1 MFARVNLE
9 PLLEPEYGGVFVH
22 VGPEPLL
29 DGSHSCALRLVAFYL
44 TSILHT
50 LRELVGLA
58 QRYTPGTEN
67 PVRILRDILKRV
79 LGFKLLRRFTSA
91 LILMLADGLALAIGL
106 GVAAWGGRSDPAI
119 DLAPLLL
126 AAWITL
132 FSAFRLYDRAPV
144 RRSPGGL
151 LGAAFCWAG
160 LAMIGATIYP
170 ESGLGLGEI
179 ASAAVLGLLCSGA
192 LRFLYELALG
202 RIYRRGFGQTPVLL
216 VGDDEGRTRLRRM
229 MEHVPGAYALA
240 GEVDLGSGAYLA
252 SVREM
257 LDRTEARGVVL
268 VGAEGLPDEELLDLV
283 HSVRLRGVPLRVV
296 PGAFALMRG
305 RTILSEGMGLPLL
318 EVHYPGL
325 DNTQRTL
332 KRVLDVTV
340 SLGGL
345 VLLSPLFL
353 AVAIAVRLDSPGPV
367 FFRQKR
373 VGADEKVFVCYMF
386 RSMQRD
392 AEVRQADFED
402 LNEVEGPA
410 FKIREDPRV
419 TRVGRFLRRWSV
431 DELPQLVNVLK
442 GEMSLVGPRPL
453 PVRDFLGMEE
463 SHKGRLGAVPG
474 MTGYWQTSG
483 RSDLSFEEMVRLDLY
498 YIENWSLSFDLKII
512 LKTLGA
518 VIRREGAY

>member
-1 MFARVNLE
+1 
-9 PLLEPEYGGVFVH
+9 
-22 VGPEPLL
+22 
-29 DGSHSCALRLVAFYL
+29 
-44 TSILHT
+44 
-50 LRELVGLA
+50 
-58 QRYTPGTEN
+58 
-67 PVRILRDILKRV
+67 VRILRDILKRL
-79 LGFKLLRRFTSA
+79 LGFKLLRRCTSA
-91 LILMLADGLALAIGL
+91 LILVLADGLALVLGL
-106 GVAAWGGRSDPAI
+106 VGAAWGGGSDPAI
-119 DLAPLLL
+119 GLAPLLL

-132 FSAFRLYDRAPV
+132 FTAFRLYERAPV

-160 LAMIGATIYP
+160 LVTIGATIYP
-170 ESGLGLGEI
+170 KSELGLEEI
-179 ASAAVLGLLCSGA
+179 ASAAVFGLLCSGA
-192 LRFLYELALG
+192 LRFLYERAIG

-216 VGDDEGRTRLRRM
+216 IGDDEGRTRLRRM
-229 MEHVPGAYALA
+229 MEHVPGAYVLA
-240 GEVDLGSGAYLA
+240 GEVDLGSGGGTYLA
-252 SVREM
+252 SVREV

-268 VGAEGLPDEELLDLV
+268 VGAEGLPDEELLELV

-296 PGAFALMRG
+296 PGAFALIRG

-318 EVHYPGL
+318 EVRYPGL

-340 SLGGL
+340 SLVGL

-367 FFRQKR
+367 LFRQKR

-392 AEVRQADFED
+392 AEVRQADLED
-402 LNEVEGPA
+402 LNEVKGPA
-410 FKIREDPRV
+410 FKIRDDPRV
-419 TRVGRFLRRWSV
+419 TRVGLFLRRWSI

-453 PVRDFLGMEE
+453 PVRDFLRMEE

-518 VIRREGAY
+518 VLRRQGAY

>member
-1 MFARVNLE
+1 M
-9 PLLEPEYGGVFVH
+9 LLCP
-22 VGPEPLL
+22 
-29 DGSHSCALRLVAFYL
+29 VASA
-44 TSILHT
+44 SILHT
-50 LRELVGLA
+50 LRELAGIA
-58 QRYTPGTEN
+58 RRYTSRTEY
-67 PVRILRDILKRV
+67 PARLWRDILKRI
-79 LGFKLLRRFTSA
+79 LDLKLLRRFTSV
-91 LILMLADGLALAIGL
+91 LILALADGLALVFGL
-106 GVAAWGGRSDPAI
+106 GGAAWVGGSDPAI
-119 DLAPLLL
+119 TLAPLLL

-132 FSAFRLYDRAPV
+132 ITSFRLYDKAPV

-160 LAMIGATIYP
+160 LVTIGATIYP
-170 ESGLGLGEI
+170 ESGLGAGEI
-179 ASAAVLGLLCSGA
+179 LLAALIGLLCSGA
-192 LRFLYELALG
+192 LRFIYERIIS

-216 VGDDEGRTRLRRM
+216 VGDGAGRARLRRM
-229 MEHVPGAYALA
+229 MERVPGAYVLA
-240 GEVDLGSGAYLA
+240 GEVDLGIEGAEAYLA
-252 SVREM
+252 SLREQ
-257 LDRTEARGVVL
+257 LDRTGARGVVL
-268 VGAEGLPDEELLDLV
+268 VGAEGLPDEELLELV

-340 SLGGL
+340 SVVGL

-353 AVAIAVRLDSPGPV
+353 TVAFAIRLDSPGPV
-367 FFRQKR
+367 LFRQKR

-392 AEVRQADFED
+392 AEVRQADLEY
-402 LNEVEGPA
+402 LNEVERPA
-410 FKIREDPRV
+410 FKIKDDPRV
-419 TRVGRFLRRWSV
+419 TRVGRLLRRWSI
-431 DELPQLVNVLK
+431 DESPQLVNVLK

-463 SHKGRLGAVPG
+463 SHKRRLGAVPG

-498 YIENWSLSFDLKII
+498 YIENWSLSFDVKII

-518 VIRREGAY
+518 VLRGEGAY

>member
-1 MFARVNLE
+1 MFSRVDLE

-58 QRYTPGTEN
+58 QRYTPRTEN
-67 PVRILRDILKRV
+67 PVRILRDILKRA

-119 DLAPLLL
+119 GLAPLLL

-132 FSAFRLYDRAPV
+132 FSAFRLYDKAPV

-160 LAMIGATIYP
+160 LVTIGATIYP
-170 ESGLGLGEI
+170 EIGLGLGEI
-179 ASAAVLGLLCSGA
+179 LSTAVLGLLSSSA
-192 LRFLYELALG
+192 LRFLYERAIG

-216 VGDDEGRTRLRRM
+216 IGDDEGRTRLRRM
-229 MEHVPGAYALA
+229 MEHVPGAYVLA
-240 GEVDLGSGAYLA
+240 GEVDLGSGGGAYLA
-252 SVREM
+252 SVREV

-268 VGAEGLPDEELLDLV
+268 VGAEGLPDEELLELI

-296 PGAFALMRG
+296 PGAFAL
-305 RTILSEGMGLPLL
+305 
-318 EVHYPGL
+318 
-325 DNTQRTL
+325 
-332 KRVLDVTV
+332 KRVLDVTISV
-340 SLGGL
+340 AGL

-353 AVAIAVRLDSPGPV
+353 VVALAVRLDSPGPV
-367 FFRQKR
+367 LFRQKR

-392 AEVRQADFED
+392 AEVRQAAIED
-402 LNEVEGPA
+402 LYEVEGPA
-410 FKIREDPRV
+410 FKIRDDPRV
-419 TRVGRFLRRWSV
+419 TRVGLFLRRWSI
-431 DELPQLVNVLK
+431 DESPQLVNVLK
-442 GEMSLVGPRPL
+442 GEMSLVGPRSL
-453 PVRDFLGMEE
+453 PVRDFLRMEE

-518 VIRREGAY
+518 VIRREGAYSLSKSERSGL

>member
-1 MFARVNLE
+1 
-9 PLLEPEYGGVFVH
+9 
-22 VGPEPLL
+22 
-29 DGSHSCALRLVAFYL
+29 
-44 TSILHT
+44 
-50 LRELVGLA
+50 
-58 QRYTPGTEN
+58 
-67 PVRILRDILKRV
+67 VRILRDISKRV
-79 LGFKLLRRFTSA
+79 LDFKLLRRFTSA
-91 LILMLADGLALAIGL
+91 LILVLADGIALSLGL
-106 GVAAWGGRSDPAI
+106 GGAAWVADGGGSDPALG
-119 DLAPLLL
+119 LAPLLL

-132 FSAFRLYDRAPV
+132 FTAFRLYDRAPV

-151 LGAAFCWAG
+151 VGAAFCWAG
-160 LAMIGATIYP
+160 LVTIGAAIYP
-170 ESGLGLGEI
+170 ESDLELLEI
-179 ASAAVLGLLCSGA
+179 ALAALLGLLCSGA
-192 LRFLYELALG
+192 LRFLYERAIG
-202 RIYRRGFGQTPVLL
+202 RIYRRGFGQTPILL

-229 MEHVPGAYALA
+229 MEHAPGAYVLA
-240 GEVDLGSGAYLA
+240 GEVDLGSGGADSYLA
-252 SVREM
+252 SVREV

-268 VGAEGLPDEELLDLV
+268 VGAEGLPDEELLELI

-332 KRVLDVTV
+332 KRVLDVAV
-340 SLGGL
+340 SAGGL

-353 AVAIAVRLDSPGPV
+353 AVALAVRLDSPGPV

-373 VGADEKVFVCYMF
+373 VGADEKIFVCYMF

-392 AEVRQADFED
+392 AEVRQADLEE
-402 LNEVEGPA
+402 LNEVKGPA
-410 FKIREDPRV
+410 FKIRDDPRV
-419 TRVGRFLRRWSV
+419 TRVGRFLRRWSI
-431 DELPQLVNVLK
+431 DESPQLVNVLK

-453 PVRDFLGMEE
+453 PVRDFLRMEE
-463 SHKGRLGAVPG
+463 SHKRRLGAVPG

-518 VIRREGAY
+518 VLRREGAY

>member
-1 MFARVNLE
+1 M
-9 PLLEPEYGGVFVH
+9 
-22 VGPEPLL
+22 
-29 DGSHSCALRLVAFYL
+29 
-44 TSILHT
+44 
-50 LRELVGLA
+50 
-58 QRYTPGTEN
+58 
-67 PVRILRDILKRV
+67 RILSNIPKRL
-79 LGFKLLRRFTSA
+79 LGFKLLRRFTSV
-91 LILMLADGLALAIGL
+91 LILMLADALALGL
-106 GVAAWGGRSDPAI
+106 GEVAWAADGRSDPANG
-119 DLAPLLL
+119 LAPLLL
-126 AAWITL
+126 AAWITV
-132 FSAFRLYDRAPV
+132 FAAFRLYDRAPV

-151 LGAAFCWAG
+151 IGAAFCWAG
-160 LAMIGATIYP
+160 LVTIGATIYP

-179 ASAAVLGLLCSGA
+179 VSAAVLGLLCSGA
-192 LRFLYELALG
+192 LRLLYERAIG
-202 RIYRRGFGQTPVLL
+202 RIYRRGFGQTPILL
-216 VGDDEGRTRLRRM
+216 LGDEESRTRLRRM
-229 MEHVPGAYALA
+229 MEHAPGAYLLA
-240 GEVDLGSGAYLA
+240 GEVDLGSGGAEEYLA

-257 LDRTEARGVVL
+257 LDRTGARGVVL
-268 VGAEGLPDEELLDLV
+268 VGAEGLPDEELLELV

-318 EVHYPGL
+318 EVHFPEL

-340 SLGGL
+340 SVGGL
-345 VLLSPLFL
+345 VLLSPFFL

-367 FFRQKR
+367 LFRQKR
-373 VGADEKVFVCYMF
+373 VGADGKVFVCYMF
-386 RSMQRD
+386 RSMQSD
-392 AEVRQADFED
+392 AEVRQAALED
-402 LNEVEGPA
+402 LNEAKGPA
-410 FKIREDPRV
+410 FKIRDDPRV
-419 TRVGRFLRRWSV
+419 TGVGRFLRRWSI

-463 SHKGRLGAVPG
+463 SHKGRLGAIPG

>member
-1 MFARVNLE
+1 
-9 PLLEPEYGGVFVH
+9 
-22 VGPEPLL
+22 
-29 DGSHSCALRLVAFYL
+29 
-44 TSILHT
+44 
-50 LRELVGLA
+50 
-58 QRYTPGTEN
+58 
-67 PVRILRDILKRV
+67 VRILRDMPKRL
-79 LGFKLLRRFTSA
+79 LGLKLLRRSASA
-91 LILMLADGLALAIGL
+91 LILVLADGLALTLGL
-106 GVAAWGGRSDPAI
+106 GGAAWVAGGGRSDPALG
-119 DLAPLLL
+119 LAPLLL
-126 AAWITL
+126 AAWVTL
-132 FSAFRLYDRAPV
+132 FTAFRLYDRAPV

-151 LGAAFCWAG
+151 VGAAFCWAG
-160 LAMIGATIYP
+160 LVTIGAAIYP
-170 ESGLGLGEI
+170 QSGLGLGEI
-179 ASAAVLGLLCSGA
+179 VSAAVLALLCSGA
-192 LRFLYELALG
+192 LRFLYERAIG

-216 VGDDEGRTRLRRM
+216 VGDDEGRARLRQTM
-229 MEHVPGAYALA
+229 GHAPGAYVLA
-240 GEVDLGSGAYLA
+240 GEVDLGGRWDDAYLA

-268 VGAEGLPDEELLDLV
+268 VGAERLPDEELLDLIY
-283 HSVRLRGVPLRVV
+283 SVRLRGVPLRVV

-340 SLGGL
+340 SVAGL

-353 AVAIAVRLDSPGPV
+353 AVALAVRLDSPGPV
-367 FFRQKR
+367 LFLQKR

-392 AEVRQADFED
+392 AEVRQADLEP
-402 LNEVEGPA
+402 LNEAEGPA
-410 FKIREDPRV
+410 FKIKDDPRV
-419 TRVGRFLRRWSV
+419 TRVGRFLRRWSI

-453 PVRDFLGMEE
+453 PVRDFLRMEE
-463 SHKGRLGAVPG
+463 SHKRRLGAVPG

-518 VIRREGAY
+518 VLRREGAY

>member
-1 MFARVNLE
+1 MK
-9 PLLEPEYGGVFVH
+9 
-22 VGPEPLL
+22 
-29 DGSHSCALRLVAFYL
+29 RL
-44 TSILHT
+44 
-50 LRELVGLA
+50 
-58 QRYTPGTEN
+58 
-67 PVRILRDILKRV
+67 

-106 GVAAWGGRSDPAI
+106 GVADWGGGWDPTI
-119 DLAPLLL
+119 GLAPLLL

-151 LGAAFCWAG
+151 LGAAFSWAG
-160 LAMIGATIYP
+160 LVTIGATIYP
-170 ESGLGLGEI
+170 GSDLGLGEI
-179 ASAAVLGLLCSGA
+179 ASAAVFGLLCSGA
-192 LRFLYELALG
+192 LRFLYERAIG

-332 KRVLDVTV
+332 KRVLDATV
-340 SLGGL
+340 SLVGL

-353 AVAIAVRLDSPGPV
+353 AVAIAVRLDSPGSV
-367 FFRQKR
+367 LFRQKR

-392 AEVRQADFED
+392 AEVRQAVLAD

-410 FKIREDPRV
+410 FKIRDDPRV
-419 TRVGRFLRRWSV
+419 TRVGRFLRRWSI

-453 PVRDFLGMEE
+453 PVRDFLRMEE
-463 SHKGRLGAVPG
+463 AHKGRLGAVPG

-483 RSDLSFEEMVRLDLY
+483 RSELSFEEMVRLDLY

-518 VIRREGAY
+518 VLCREGAY